1 MNHLICWLF
10 LTKRAAV
17 NVKKIAQN
25 FVFLQSFLK
34 ELLQKLQYMSNNAT
48 LEINGE
54 TYEFPLITGT
64 ENEVA
69 IDVKTLRAVTG
80 GVTTIDP
87 GYKNTGAC
95 QSAITFLNGE
105 EGILRYRGYAIEDLA
120 DKANFLEVAYLLI
133 FGELPTAD
141 ELEKFHA
148 DIKEQSVVD
157 DDVKKILD
165 AFPKSAHPMGV
176 LSCLTSALTAF
187 NPSTVNVESEEE
199 MYNATVKILGKF
211 PVLVAWTMRKKKG
224 LPLNYGD
231 TSLGYVENIMKMMY
245 EKPNEEYKQNDI
257 LLNALDKLLILH
269 ADHEQNCSTST
280 VRMVGSSHAG
290 LYASLSAGISALWGP
305 LHGGANQAVLEMLE
319 AIKED
324 GGDTNKYMAKAKDK
338 SDSFRLMGFGHRVYK
353 NFDPR
358 AKIIKV
364 AADEV
369 LADLG
374 IEDPV
379 LDIAKGLSAEALSDP
394 YFVDRKLYPNVDFY
408 SGIIYRAMGIPVEMF
423 TVMFAL
429 GRLPGW
435 IAQWKEMRQRKEPIG
450 RPRQIYIGQNHREFK
465 EISKR

>member
-187 NPSTVNVESEEE
+187 NPSTVNVDSEEE

-450 RPRQIYIGQNHREFK
+450 RPRQMYIGQNHREFK